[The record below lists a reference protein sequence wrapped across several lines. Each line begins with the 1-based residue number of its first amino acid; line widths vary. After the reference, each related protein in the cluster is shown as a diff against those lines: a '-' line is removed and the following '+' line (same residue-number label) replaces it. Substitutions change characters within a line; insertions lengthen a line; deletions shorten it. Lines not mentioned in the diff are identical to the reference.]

1 MKIFAV
7 RIGDKYGIE
16 YENYLKDKLSE
27 YDLNFIREPFDPR
40 VQLQWNKMSVMN
52 MDIDEPIV
60 IIDIDV
66 LLVNDYKKLFDYT
79 IERGEF
85 LSISGWWR
93 DTSKSEY
100 KLNGGFFKYYPT
112 DCKYIYEKFMKNPI
126 YWQSYYIKNGTT
138 KGPVNGEQHFVED
151 SVKEKLKLKL
161 IPDSWVT
168 RWCADDTILNGK
180 DYTIWQK
187 EITEK
192 YKNITNNDYI
202 YLGGEFYND
211 IKLVHF
217 THSLNK
223 PHNWKDYKYFNKEI

>member
-16 YENYLKDKLSE
+16 YENYLKYKLSE
-27 YDLNFIREPFDPR
+27 YDLKFIREPFDPR

-52 MDIDEPIV
+52 MNIDEPIV

-66 LLVNDYKKLFDYT
+66 LLVNNYKKLFDYP

-85 LSISGWWR
+85 LSIPGWWR

-138 KGPVNGEQHFVED
+138 NGPVNGEQHFVED

-168 RWCADDTILNGK
+168 RWCADDTILNDK
-180 DYTIWQK
+180 DYSTWQK

-202 YLGGEFYND
+202 YLGGEFHND

-223 PHNWKDYKYFNKEI
+223 PHKWKDYQYFKNV